1 MLQYGPSTVVPVLR
15 YKALAVARCARAEGG
30 ACRRLL
36 QAPFAGAVEDAWAD
50 PEPHYGHYSLHV
62 SLAAIFAR
70 DVEQTNPLLTGGLGR
85 LRGLAHDA
93 NRVAQAHVSRPPRLP
108 LRPFA

>member
-1 MLQYGPSTVVPVLR
+1 MSTQVQGFGSCALR
-15 YKALAVARCARAEGG
+15 ARRGG
-30 ACRRLL
+30 RLP
-36 QAPFAGAVEDAWAD
+36 APFAGAVEGARAGL
-50 PEPHYGHYSLHV
+50 EPHYGHYSLHV
-62 SLAAIFAR
+62 SLVAIFAR
-70 DVEQTNPLLTGGLGR
+70 DVEQTNPLLTGGLRR